1 VKEAI
6 AMTGDVLAAA
16 ASLTSVISNLT
27 TWITGFLVVLATL
40 FLTIGG
46 VLYLTA
52 GGDPGTVEKAKQCL
66 KSAAAGYAL
75 AVLAPLFV
83 AALQKIVGG

>member
-1 VKEAI
+1 
-6 AMTGDVLAAA
+6 MTGDVLAAA
-16 ASLTSVISNLT
+16 ASLSQVIANLT
-27 TWITGFLVVLATL
+27 NWIVGFLVGLATL

-52 GGDPGTVEKAKQCL
+52 GGDPGAVEKAKNCL

-75 AVLAPLFV
+75 AILAPLLI
-83 AALQKIVGG
+83 AALQNIVGG